1 MNCQKTAKK
10 IILVALFFALVI
22 FDVSAFWPSAFAA
35 TSVNDLQDKLKDLQK
50 KQKETQQQLNTSKV
64 LLQKNVV
71 EVKTTQIVIQKT
83 ASDIARK
90 ESELDDLTKRAYLNK
105 AILTSYLQQAYFAD
119 QDPLIELIP
128 TDNQEVG
135 ITNYVDQVL
144 GVGDKILQTLNDIKQ
159 NSQDIADVKN
169 DLDSKKAE
177 HEKLLQQQKIEQGG
191 IVSDI
196 NEATATL
203 AELQKKFAELQSDL
217 NRLLGSNYNA
227 KDIQDAVRYAS
238 DKTNVPVGF
247 LVGVLKMETNLGANV
262 GGCTYAQV
270 ESGAQA
276 SYKSKKLGPKAWAT
290 FQARRNTFQGICKEL
305 GIDYQKQK
313 VSCNPRGY
321 TGTGG
326 AMGVAQFMPDTW
338 NGYKSQVAG
347 ITGHNPP
354 SPWNLTDGVVAMA
367 SKLKRTPGVTSGSKS
382 ALKSAA
388 CSYLGT
394 CYKPYIDGILY
405 WADNYK
411 TLLN

>member
-1 MNCQKTAKK
+1 M
-10 IILVALFFALVI
+10 LFFALVV
-22 FDVSAFWPSAFAA
+22 FDFGFFGNGVFADDI
-35 TSVNDLQDKLKDLQK
+35 SKIQDAQSKIGK
-50 KQKETQQQLNTSKV
+50 KIESTTKVLNTSKV

-71 EVKTTQIVIQKT
+71 QVNTTKTVIQKT
-83 ASDIARK
+83 EGEIARK
-90 ESELDDLTKRAYLNK
+90 ESELTDLNERLGLNK
-105 AILTSYLQQAYFAD
+105 MMLEGYIREAYFRD
-119 QDPLIELIP
+119 QDPLAELIL
-128 TDNQEVG
+128 TGKNFNN
-135 ITNYVDQVL
+135 ITENFDQMLSVD
-144 GVGDKILQTLNDIKQ
+144 DKIVLTLGEINKATDDIEGVKQ
-159 NSQDIADVKN
+159 
-169 DLDSKKAE
+169 DLGEKKAE
-177 HEKLLQQQKIEQGG
+177 HEKLLRQQKIEQGG

-203 AELQKKFAELQSDL
+203 AELQKKFAELQGDL
-217 NRLLGSNYNA
+217 NKLLGSNYDA
-227 KDIQDAVRYAS
+227 KDIQDAVKYAS

-262 GGCTYAQV
+262 GGCTYGEV

-305 GIDYQKQK
+305 GINYQKQK

-338 NGYKSQVAG
+338 NAYKSQVSSY
-347 ITGHNPP
+347 TGHRPP
-354 SPWNLTDGVVAMA
+354 SPWNLTDGVMAMA
-367 SKLKRTPGVTSGSKS
+367 LKLGRVPGVTAGKTS
-382 ALKSAA
+382 AYKTAA

-405 WADNYK
+405 WASNYK